1 MKLFQWILFFAS
13 LSAFLWFVFSRPKQI
28 DPTVNTSQLENLEND
43 TTDYYSTDLNTS
55 SDFTNLNQDEMTE
68 VELFQNDSQ
77 IEEEHFIKNQEYLIV
92 LGSFSDEE
100 NAKHYVKKMSD
111 LGLISE
117 IVYQNSFF
125 RVIAESHEN
134 KDMAQNV
141 VKDIQKKYGLNAFVL
156 KNEK

>member
-1 MKLFQWILFFAS
+1 MKLFQWILYFAS
-13 LSAFLWFVFSRPKQI
+13 LTAFLWFVFSRPRQI
-28 DPTVNTSQLENLEND
+28 DPTVNTSQLENLESD
-43 TTDYYSTDLNTS
+43 TTYYSTDLDTS

-68 VELFQNDSQ
+68 VELSQNDSQ
-77 IEEEHFIKNQEYLIV
+77 IEEENFIKNQEYLIV

-100 NAKHYVKKMSD
+100 NAKYYVKKMSD

-117 IVYQNSFF
+117 IVYQNSFY

-141 VKDIQKKYGLNAFVL
+141 VKDIQKKYGLKAFVL
-156 KNEK
+156 KNER